1 MSLEAHFLLFGHF
14 YDFKTF
20 NKQWNVVHEANYDFG
35 NSKQWPGTHVVTE

>member
-1 MSLEAHFLLFGHF
+1 MDVVITLKAFGHF

-35 NSKQWPGTHVVTE
+35 NSKQ